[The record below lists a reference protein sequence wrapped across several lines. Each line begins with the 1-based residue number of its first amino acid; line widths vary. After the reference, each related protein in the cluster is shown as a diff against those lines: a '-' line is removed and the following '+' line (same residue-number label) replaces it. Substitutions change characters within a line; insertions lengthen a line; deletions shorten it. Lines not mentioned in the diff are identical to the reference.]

1 MSLIILFFWLSRVL
15 TISFDSNVLRLGVPV
30 FMLSLLFIFLMIN
43 KRSLTIFL
51 KTTFAKNYLALFLI
65 SLISSAIAFYN
76 GMPVMSSLAELMK
89 LLLMGGFFFLGFIL
103 CLYNKKSVALGAL
116 TAAIFIHI
124 SCGIIGYFLGVGI
137 IIDDVLRPTG
147 ITGRVNI
154 LANIALFSC
163 VFYGIRC
170 FLESKNRWFLFY
182 ISFSSF
188 VLILLSGTLKNLIS
202 LFGAYAVYVFLSSK
216 NKIKSVFFFIIIAL
230 PCIYA
235 VIFYTPIG
243 DRLIETALAGVNV
256 EVEEGE
262 KLESSLQWRVLHW
275 KLLLDDWFGRF
286 FYQGSG
292 IGQAVN
298 MNALKISDGK
308 GYSAHSD
315 WLKYFVELGPIL
327 FSLFIYYHYK
337 LVKPLY
343 DSSKEGAALE
353 SATFYSFIALVIAM
367 LAGPVYFTVCF
378 FYFFWLILGVI
389 AGNGYVNSHKAQVDN
404 RQAKPLQSAEIDVP

>member
-15 TISFDSNVLRLGVPV
+15 TISVDNNMLRLGVPL
-30 FMLSLLFIFLMIN
+30 FMLSLLFIFLIIN
-43 KRSLTIFL
+43 TRSLPIFI
-51 KTTFAKNYLALFLI
+51 KSDYAKNYLAIFLI
-65 SLISSAIAFYN
+65 CCLSSVIAFINHMPVLSSLI
-76 GMPVMSSLAELMK
+76 ELMK
-89 LLLMGGFFFLGFIL
+89 ILLMGGFFFLGFIL
-103 CLYNKKSVALGAL
+103 CLYNKRSIALGCI
-116 TAAIFIHI
+116 TAAIFVHVT
-124 SCGIIGYFLGVGI
+124 CGIVGYFLGFGI
-137 IIDDVLRPTG
+137 IIEEVLRPTG

-163 VFYGIRC
+163 VFYGVRS
-170 FLESKNRWFLFY
+170 FFEQKNRWFLFY
-182 ISFSSF
+182 ISASSF

-202 LFGAYAVYVFLSSK
+202 LFGAFIVYALLSSK
-216 NKIKSVFFFIIIAL
+216 HKLRMILALIFIAL
-230 PCIYA
+230 PLGYV

-275 KLLLDDWFGRF
+275 KLLLDDWLSRF
-286 FYQGSG
+286 TYQGSG

-298 MNALKISDGK
+298 MNALKITEGQ

-315 WLKYFVELGPIL
+315 WIKFWVELGPIL
-327 FSLFIYYHYK
+327 FTIFVYLHYK

-343 DSSKEGAALE
+343 NASVKGASLE
-353 SATFYSFIALVIAM
+353 SATFYAFIALVIAM

-378 FYFFWLILGVI
+378 FYFFWLVLGII
-389 AGNGYVNSHKAQVDN
+389 AGDNYLNKANSPKN
-404 RQAKPLQSAEIDVP
+404 E

>member
-1 MSLIILFFWLSRVL
+1 
-15 TISFDSNVLRLGVPV
+15 
-30 FMLSLLFIFLMIN
+30 
-43 KRSLTIFL
+43 
-51 KTTFAKNYLALFLI
+51 
-65 SLISSAIAFYN
+65 
-76 GMPVMSSLAELMK
+76 MK
-89 LLLMGGFFFLGFIL
+89 ILLMGGFFFLGFIL
-103 CLYNKKSVALGAL
+103 CIYNKTSVALGTL
-116 TAAIFIHI
+116 TFVIFVHI

-137 IIDDVLRPTG
+137 IIEDVLRPTG

-170 FLESKNRWFLFY
+170 FLENKNRWLLFY

-188 VLILLSGTLKNLIS
+188 ILILLSGTLKNIIS
-202 LFGAYAVYVFLSSK
+202 LFGAYVVYVFLSSK
-216 NKIKSVFFFIIIAL
+216 NKIVSAFFFIILAL
-230 PCIYA
+230 PLTYL

-243 DRLIETALAGVNV
+243 ERLIETAIAGVNV

-275 KLLLDDWFGRF
+275 KLLLDDWIGRF
-286 FYQGSG
+286 FFQGSG

-315 WLKYFVELGPIL
+315 WLKYLVELGPIF
-327 FSLFIYYHYK
+327 FSVFIYYHYK

-343 DSSKEGAALE
+343 VASREGAALE
-353 SATFYSFIALVIAM
+353 SATFYTFIALVIAM

-378 FYFFWLILGVI
+378 FYFFWLVLGVI
-389 AGNGYVNSHKAQVDN
+389 AGKRYLKPEKIKKHYSHELNVEVLRNTLK
-404 RQAKPLQSAEIDVP
+404 